1 MDLSV
6 EANIP
11 YAVASHIS
19 DTDLQFRP
27 SEGQPIR
34 TKAYGNTDAV
44 GGEARQDESQA
55 DAGVE
60 AEDGKQKAEE
70 ADGDWEL
77 PYSDE
82 EMEDPKNWMPP
93 PAEIKRLYELL
104 AKGDML
110 ELNFVPLPRRPPTPE
125 QTSSPER
132 DEEEEA
138 AKERERQ
145 ERERKPPTPTE
156 FDFDE
161 EQMQT
166 TPKNAFLSRR
176 RTPGSSARSSV
187 KREARL
193 DKVLSDMKRHR
204 KIEEHIMRTGRD
216 LFKSD
221 KKLEEA
227 LSPNSQREREKERER
242 DSNPN
247 TIFSPRQR
255 RY

>member
-1 MDLSV
+1 MFFF
-6 EANIP
+6 
-11 YAVASHIS
+11 S
-19 DTDLQFRP
+19 D
-27 SEGQPIR
+27 
-34 TKAYGNTDAV
+34 GNTDAV
-44 GGEARQDESQA
+44 GGEAQQDESQA

-60 AEDGKQKAEE
+60 AEDGKQKAAE

-145 ERERKPPTPTE
+145 ERERKSVLL
-156 FDFDE
+156 F
-161 EQMQT
+161 
-166 TPKNAFLSRR
+166 FLVIS
-176 RTPGSSARSSV
+176 GLRSLV
-187 KREARL
+187 R
-193 DKVLSDMKRHR
+193 VLLVVNTLMFRFVFSGLQLQLSLTL
-204 KIEEHIMRTGRD
+204 MRSKCRP
-216 LFKSD
+216 LQKMPS
-221 KKLEEA
+221 
-227 LSPNSQREREKERER
+227 
-242 DSNPN
+242 
-247 TIFSPRQR
+247 
-255 RY
+255 